1 MIYLDAE
8 IQQRREAFGK
18 SMKKIRIKAKI
29 SQERLAEIAG
39 LDRKTISR
47 IEKLNIIKKRIPEG
61 ISIINHESVDEELN
75 EKVDILSRTNSFEDF
90 KIEVR
95 DWRLK
100 NLFK

>member
-18 SMKKIRIKAKI
+18 SMKKIRMQAKI

-47 IEKLNIIKKRIPEG
+47 IENG
-61 ISIINHESVDEELN
+61 H
-75 EKVDILSRTNSFEDF
+75 LSPSLD
-90 KIEVR
+90 
-95 DWRLK
+95 
-100 NLFK
+100 NLWAIADALDMQAYGLLLPMARKDSK

>member
-18 SMKKIRIKAKI
+18 SMKKIRMQAKI

-47 IEKLNIIKKRIPEG
+47 IENGHLSPSLDNLWAIT
-61 ISIINHESVDEELN
+61 DALDMQAYELLLPMAR
-75 EKVDILSRTNSFEDF
+75 KDS
-90 KIEVR
+90 K
-95 DWRLK
+95 
-100 NLFK
+100 